1 MASFEAGPCGVP
13 PFCTLHRFAPGPA
26 TARTDDA
33 NQADHTDEARRHA
46 PSIAN
51 LRSQRRPLRPKHP
64 LFGASGRG
72 GLHVE
77 HNTNNPPHNPVPIGG
92 FYYHR
97 TPMTACRRRVA
108 ALWSQFPPD
117 NKNKRGNRARQH
129 ALHRLGSTTPLCG
142 TLLWFLRNV
151 ARNSPTRISSFEIT
165 SLELQRFEGVAES
178 SGTRITCEFWVVRRV
193 DRIPMFGR
201 RPNTLFMVPGT
212 HQPACIS
219 ADPHRIMDQRAQ
231 TAPARQHDHMHQLK
245 YRLSRT
251 RKPKSRTTSNT
262 QCPIIPKLAQPTR
275 IPTFPHQ
282 KAEKSLQNQHVLSI
296 LQVGS
301 HQLQYRFFRINNPKS
316 RTIGHERGA

>member
-33 NQADHTDEARRHA
+33 NQADHADEARRHA

-51 LRSQRRPLRPKHP
+51 LRSQRRPHHPKHP
-64 LFGASGRG
+64 FFGASGRG

-151 ARNSPTRISSFEIT
+151 ARNSPTRISSFEIA
-165 SLELQRFEGVAES
+165 SLELQRFGGVAES
-178 SGTRITCEFWVVRRV
+178 SGTRITCEFWVARRV

-201 RPNTLFMVPGT
+201 RSNTLFMMPGT

-219 ADPHRIMDQRAQ
+219 ADP
-231 TAPARQHDHMHQLK
+231 
-245 YRLSRT
+245 RT
-251 RKPKSRTTSNT
+251 ESWINVRKRRPYDSTTTCTN
-262 QCPIIPKLAQPTR
+262 
-275 IPTFPHQ
+275 
-282 KAEKSLQNQHVLSI
+282 
-296 LQVGS
+296 
-301 HQLQYRFFRINNPKS
+301 
-316 RTIGHERGA
+316 

>member
-1 MASFEAGPCGVP
+1 MASLEAGPCGVP

-26 TARTDDA
+26 TPRTDDA

-51 LRSQRRPLRPKHP
+51 LRSKRRPLRPKHP
-64 LFGASGRG
+64 FFGASGRG

-151 ARNSPTRISSFEIT
+151 ARNSPTRISSFEIA
-165 SLELQRFEGVAES
+165 SLELQRFGASQKVRAPELRASFGLRGAWIEFLCSVVGPTRS
-178 SGTRITCEFWVVRRV
+178 SWCPGRINPHAYLRTHAQNHGSTCANGAHTTARPHAPTK
-193 DRIPMFGR
+193 IPAFPHQKAKKSPFQQHAVSYNPQVG
-201 RPNTLFMVPGT
+201 PN
-212 HQPACIS
+212 QQKC
-219 ADPHRIMDQRAQ
+219 
-231 TAPARQHDHMHQLK
+231 
-245 YRLSRT
+245 RLSRT
-251 RKPKSRTTSNT
+251 RKPNNRPSSNT
-262 QCPIIPKLAQPTR
+262 ICP
-275 IPTFPHQ
+275 
-282 KAEKSLQNQHVLSI
+282 SS
-296 LQVGS
+296 
-301 HQLQYRFFRINNPKS
+301 
-316 RTIGHERGA
+316 